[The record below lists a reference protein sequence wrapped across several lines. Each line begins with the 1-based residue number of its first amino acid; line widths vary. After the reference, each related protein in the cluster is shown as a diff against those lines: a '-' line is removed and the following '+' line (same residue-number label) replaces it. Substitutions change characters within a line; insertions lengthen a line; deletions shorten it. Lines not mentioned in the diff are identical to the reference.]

1 MHPIFKQLFIDTDT
15 DDLAAE
21 DNQRRRVR
29 RSRRTRPAM
38 VLRPAASNRENRPR
52 P

>member
-29 RSRRTRPAM
+29 RPRLARPTMITR
-38 VLRPAASNRENRPR
+38 LAARHPQNRPR

>member
-1 MHPIFKQLFIDTDT
+1 MHPIFKQLFIDADT

-21 DNQRRRVR
+21 DNRRRRVR
-29 RSRRTRPAM
+29 R
-38 VLRPAASNRENRPR
+38 PR